1 MTNNNER
8 SIRRNLIAGVVLAV
22 GVAGGGIA
30 WSTTAQLAGA
40 IIAPGQLVVESDVKK
55 VQHPTGGV
63 VGELRVR
70 EGDHVTAGD
79 VVLRLDDTQT
89 RASLAIVTKG
99 LDEFNARKAR
109 EEAERDG
116 LDDIAFPSELTA
128 RASEPDVA
136 RILAGERRL
145 YEIRRAAREGMK
157 AQLRERGAQIE
168 EEISGF
174 TSQVKGKESETR
186 WIREELVGVR
196 DLWTQKLVQITRV
209 TALER
214 ESARLEGER
223 GSLVASIAQARGKIA
238 ETQLQILQ
246 VDQDLRTEV
255 GKDLADL
262 RSKISEYEERKITAE
277 DQLKRI
283 DLRAPQSGIVHQLD
297 VHTVGGVVSP
307 GQPVMLIVPDADA
320 LRVEA
325 KVQPQDIDQIR
336 LGQNAV
342 LRFSAFNQRSTPELT
357 GTITFISPDVS
368 TDQRTG
374 GAYYVARV
382 AIPPGELARLEGLSL
397 IPGMPV
403 ETFFVT
409 QSRTVASYMLRP
421 LTDQLNRAFRS
432 R

>member
-262 RSKISEYEERKITAE
+262 RSKISEYEERKITAQ